1 MQTSQ
6 QWWDEVKADDAKLVS
21 WLKDQYHGEAT
32 ASVRITNFL
41 SEFGRHDDA
50 ARVIEI
56 IARQEATH
64 ALWVGELLEARGVKP
79 AILPKDER
87 YWNETLPAISD
98 FESGCAVAAQAEEM
112 RLERIRV
119 IVADKDTP
127 ADIRAVFRKILP
139 QEEFHERAFRKY
151 TTEEALAKTRP
162 NQVKG
167 LEALG
172 LVL

>member
-1 MQTSQ
+1 MKTSQ
-6 QWWDEVKADDAKLVS
+6 EWWDEVKCDSVKLIS

-41 SEFGRHDDA
+41 SEFGKHDDA

-64 ALWVGELLEARGVKP
+64 AMWVGHLLEARGIVP
-79 AILPKDER
+79 QILPKDER
-87 YWNETLPAISD
+87 YWDQTLPAIED
-98 FESGCAVAAQAEEM
+98 WESGCAVAAEAEKM

-127 ADIRAVFRKILP
+127 PDIRKVFLKILP
-139 QEEFHERAFRKY
+139 QEEFHERAFRRF
-151 TTEEALAKTRP
+151 TNAEALAKTRP
-162 NQVKG
+162 SQIKG